1 MIPTGSVLQL
11 VGLDAIVVCIRHDV
25 DFAVALNLVA
35 DRPALHFRPPR
46 RSADNVNLRGKRAF
60 PSALP
65 VRVGRHG
72 SAAREQGQ
80 HDD

>member
-35 DRPALHFRPPR
+35 HRPSLDLLAPR
-46 RSADNVNLRGKRAF
+46 RSADNVCRRRQRAF